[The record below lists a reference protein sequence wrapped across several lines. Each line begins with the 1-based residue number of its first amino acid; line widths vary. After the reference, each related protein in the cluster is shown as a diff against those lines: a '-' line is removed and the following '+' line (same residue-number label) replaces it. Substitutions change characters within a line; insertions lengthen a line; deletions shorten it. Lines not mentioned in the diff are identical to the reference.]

1 MFISDKFG
9 SAILIAFRNWQEKC
23 LFKLNDRVLDLIKR
37 YGKLNSSDIVEISL
51 CKAEKEMLLHEYDNV
66 SKKCRR
72 FAELWFKG
80 KKIKKSMKDEYS
92 EVLKNIELMKSSL
105 NNIIIK

>member
-1 MFISDKFG
+1 MSLLETGRK
-9 SAILIAFRNWQEKC
+9 KC

-37 YGKLNSSDIVEISL
+37 YEKLNSSDIVEISL
-51 CKAEKEMLLHEYDNV
+51 CKAEKEVLLHEYDNA
-66 SKKCRR
+66 SKKCKR
-72 FAELWFKG
+72 FAELWFKE

-92 EVLKNIELMKSSL
+92 EVLNNIELMKSSL